1 MMAYNTGLFLTLFII
16 LFLGVLHIGSKLP
29 YQLNKVYQKEHNGMR
44 LFNKLYLVYLLPW
57 IFVPFIDSTYF
68 RTYYVIYILIFTLA
82 MEDGLYLYGVYVD
95 KNNEKLLVMIVFNVM
110 IVGLIYILTLTYLS
124 GFTPFNLY
132 SIL

>member
-1 MMAYNTGLFLTLFII
+1 MIAYNIGLFLTLFII

-29 YQLNKVYQKEHNGMR
+29 YQLNRVYQKEHNGIR
-44 LFNKLYLVYLLPW
+44 LFNKLYLAYLLPW
-57 IFVPFIDSTYF
+57 LFVPFIDSSYF

-82 MEDGLYLYGVYVD
+82 MEDGLYMYGLSVG

-110 IVGLIYILTLTYLS
+110 IIGVIYILTLTYLS